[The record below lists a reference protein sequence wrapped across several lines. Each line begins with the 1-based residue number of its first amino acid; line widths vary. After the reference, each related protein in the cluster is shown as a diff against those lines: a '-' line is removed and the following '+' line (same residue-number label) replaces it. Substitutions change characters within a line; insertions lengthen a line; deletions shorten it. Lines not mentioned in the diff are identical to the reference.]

1 MSAPFN
7 DWAFPH
13 TIEGNQG
20 PITYQGMTLRDYFAA
35 TAPAHEIEESC
46 PTTRTDAAAHL
57 GIKEAD
63 YTIKDYVRLIA
74 MLRYQYADA
83 MLAERAK

>member
-1 MSAPFN
+1 MN

-20 PITYQGMTLRDYFAA
+20 TITYQGMTLRDYFAA
-35 TAPAHEIEESC
+35 AVIGHL
-46 PTTRTDAAAHL
+46 AASPL
-57 GIKEAD
+57 RQD
-63 YTIKDYVRLIA
+63 LRLEQDVSYAYKI
-74 MLRYQYADA
+74 ADA